1 MNGSLQGGR
10 PAQALP
16 STADRGDVPPLSDR
30 LRRVHWPVAGRIG
43 VHPTGDYRSRGRGP
57 GLEYADVREYVPGD
71 DPRQI
76 DWNLTAR
83 SDRTFLREAHPDRG
97 LDAWLI
103 LDASRSLDWGTA
115 RMLKRE
121 AAAELVL
128 AASILLGRR
137 GNRVGALIF
146 DRGPLRVIPPGAGR
160 NARARLVAEAQR
172 VPGPGQ
178 TGATDLA
185 GALAQAERLITR
197 PSLVIVVS
205 DFVSEPG
212 WQLPLKVLGLRHEL
226 VVAVVTD
233 PRESELPNVGL
244 VTFEDLETG
253 GQVDVDTGDRRFRE
267 RFRKAA
273 TERGGRVR
281 ADLLAARA
289 AAFELSTGEDVLLQL
304 LRLFRRLELERRGRP
319 AVAR

>member
-1 MNGSLQGGR
+1 MGSLQ
-10 PAQALP
+10 
-16 STADRGDVPPLSDR
+16 DR

-146 DRGPLRVIPPGAGR
+146 DRGLVRVVPPAAGR
-160 NARARLVAEAQR
+160 NARARLVAQAQWPSDAAEA
-172 VPGPGQ
+172 G
-178 TGATDLA
+178 TTDLA
-185 GALAQAERLITR
+185 GALTQAGRLITR
-197 PSLVIVVS
+197 PSLVILVS

-226 VVAVVTD
+226 VAAVVTD
-233 PRESELPNVGL
+233 PREWELPDVGL

-253 GQVDVDTGDRRFRE
+253 GQLDVDTGDRGFRE
-267 RFRKAA
+267 RFRRAA
-273 TERGGRVR
+273 AERAAGVR
-281 ADLLAARA
+281 TDLLAARA
-289 AAFELSTGEDVLLQL
+289 SAFELSTGEDVLLQL
-304 LRLFRRLELERRGRP
+304 LRLFQRLELERRGRP
-319 AVAR
+319 APAR

>member
-1 MNGSLQGGR
+1 
-10 PAQALP
+10 
-16 STADRGDVPPLSDR
+16 
-30 LRRVHWPVAGRIG
+30 

-83 SDRTFLREAHPDRG
+83 SDRPFLREAHPDRG

-146 DRGPLRVIPPGAGR
+146 DRGLVRVVPPAAGR
-160 NARARLVAEAQR
+160 NARARLVAQAQR
-172 VPGPGQ
+172 PPDLAEAG
-178 TGATDLA
+178 TTDLA
-185 GALAQAERLITR
+185 GALTQAGRLITR
-197 PSLVIVVS
+197 PSLVILVS

-226 VVAVVTD
+226 VAAVVTD
-233 PRESELPNVGL
+233 PREWELPDVGL

-253 GQVDVDTGDRRFRE
+253 GQLDVDTGDRGFRE
-267 RFRKAA
+267 RFRRAA
-273 TERGGRVR
+273 AERAAGVR
-281 ADLLAARA
+281 TDLLAARA
-289 AAFELSTGEDVLLQL
+289 SAFELSTGEDVLLQL
-304 LRLFRRLELERRGRP
+304 LRLFQRLELERRGRP
-319 AVAR
+319 APAR

>member
-1 MNGSLQGGR
+1 MPMKVASLQ
-10 PAQALP
+10 
-16 STADRGDVPPLSDR
+16 DR
-30 LRRVHWPVAGRIG
+30 LRRVHWPVVGRLG
-43 VHPTGDYRSRGRGP
+43 VHPSGDYRSRGRGP
-57 GLEYADVREYVPGD
+57 GLEYSDVREYVAGD

-83 SDRTFLREAHPDRG
+83 SDRTFIREAHPDRG
-97 LDAWLI
+97 VDCWLI
-103 LDASRSLDWGTA
+103 LDTSRSLDWGTA

-146 DRGPLRVIPPGAGR
+146 NRGLVRVVPPAAGR
-160 NARARLVAEAQR
+160 NARARLVAQAQQAS
-172 VPGPGQ
+172 PPAGDGP
-178 TGATDLA
+178 TDLA
-185 GALAQAERLITR
+185 GALEQASRLITR
-197 PSLVIVVS
+197 PSLLILVS
-205 DFVSEPG
+205 DFVAPPG
-212 WQLPLKVLGLRHEL
+212 WQSPLKVLGLRHEL
-226 VVAVVTD
+226 VVAIATD
-233 PRESELPNVGL
+233 PREQEMPDVGL

-253 GQVDVDTGDRRFRE
+253 RQLDVDTGDRRLRE

-273 TERGGRVR
+273 AERSAGLR

-289 AAFELSTGEDVLLQL
+289 STFELSTGEDVLLQL
-304 LRLFRRLELERRGRP
+304 LRLFRRVELGRRGRP

>member
-1 MNGSLQGGR
+1 MPMNLGSLQE
-10 PAQALP
+10 
-16 STADRGDVPPLSDR
+16 R
-30 LRRVHWPVAGRIG
+30 LRRVHWPVAGRLG
-43 VHPTGDYRSRGRGP
+43 VHPSGDYRSRGRGP
-57 GLEYADVREYVPGD
+57 GVEYADVREYVAGD

-83 SDRTFLREAHPDRG
+83 SDRTFIREAHPDRG

-103 LDASRSLDWGTA
+103 LDTSRSLDWGTA

-137 GNRVGALIF
+137 GNRVGALTF
-146 DRGPLRVIPPGAGR
+146 DRGQVRVLPPAAGR
-160 NARARLVAEAQR
+160 FARARLAALAQRPPQPAEA
-172 VPGPGQ
+172 
-178 TGATDLA
+178 GATDLA
-185 GALAQAERLITR
+185 GALQQAARLITR
-197 PSLVIVVS
+197 PSLLILVS
-205 DFVSEPG
+205 DFVAPPG
-212 WQLPLKVLGLRHEL
+212 WQAPLKVLGLRHEL

-233 PRESELPNVGL
+233 PREGEMPDVGL

-253 GQVDVDTGDRRFRE
+253 GQLDVDTGDRRLRE
-267 RFRKAA
+267 RFREAA
-273 TERGGRVR
+273 GERASRVR

-289 AAFELSTGEDVLLQL
+289 SVFELSTAEDVLLQL
-304 LRLFRRLELERRGRP
+304 LKLFKRVELERRGRP

>member
-1 MNGSLQGGR
+1 
-10 PAQALP
+10 
-16 STADRGDVPPLSDR
+16 
-30 LRRVHWPVAGRIG
+30 

-83 SDRTFLREAHPDRG
+83 SDRPFLREAHPDRG

-146 DRGPLRVIPPGAGR
+146 DRGLVRVVPPAAGR
-160 NARARLVAEAQR
+160 NARARLVAQAQR
-172 VPGPGQ
+172 PSDAAEAG
-178 TGATDLA
+178 TTDLA
-185 GALAQAERLITR
+185 GALTQAGRLITR
-197 PSLVIVVS
+197 PSLVILVS

-226 VVAVVTD
+226 VAAVVTD
-233 PRESELPNVGL
+233 PRERELPDVGL

-253 GQVDVDTGDRRFRE
+253 GQLDVDTGDRGFRE
-267 RFRKAA
+267 RFRRAA
-273 TERGGRVR
+273 AERAAGVR
-281 ADLLAARA
+281 TDLLAARA
-289 AAFELSTGEDVLLQL
+289 SAFELSTGEDVLLQL
-304 LRLFRRLELERRGRP
+304 LRLFQRLELERRGRP
-319 AVAR
+319 APAR